1 MPVFLS
7 FSPIPPFHT
16 QFCSFVHCDEM
27 IIVRVLV
34 SFILGTQCIV
44 YLIVLRVRL
53 VCLLTLRKV
62 CCSLDTAFGNY
73 QIVDECARSPVI
85 HINEDPVKRVNVL
98 HTIRIRLC
106 V

>member
-1 MPVFLS
+1 M
-7 FSPIPPFHT
+7 
-16 QFCSFVHCDEM
+16 M
-27 IIVRVLV
+27 A
-34 SFILGTQCIV
+34 ILGMALFAPSSLGVPYSIMDTYTRPPPSQK
-44 YLIVLRVRL
+44 LTPLREFTMLR
-53 VCLLTLRKV
+53 LRKV
-62 CCSLDTAFGNY
+62 CCSLDPAFGNY